1 MQALLQ
7 KHDHRKPG
15 NAMMSWADLDVSRLQ
30 SGTHKRGGFE
40 RRPSDHESKSPNLT
54 GSLRFIGFGYIL
66 SVCLQS
72 DMVSNFYSWNRNFIV
87 TCFKCPTVL
96 LKIKIKQKETSPQV
110 TCPLT
115 VGR

>member
-7 KHDHRKPG
+7 KHDHRDPG
-15 NAMMSWADLDVSRLQ
+15 NVMMSWADLDVSRLQ

-54 GSLRFIGFGYIL
+54 GSLRFIGFGCIL

-72 DMVSNFYSWNRNFIV
+72 S
-87 TCFKCPTVL
+87 FKCSTVL
-96 LKIKIKQKETSPQV
+96 LKMKIKQKETETSPQV
-110 TCPLT
+110 TCPPT